1 MNFSL
6 VEYLSL
12 DLKLYFSILSQ
23 TCKPDYIM
31 LAALAKTAF
40 TKNSYQT
47 LISKTHTKDSYK
59 RQDMNVEEALEFI
72 DKLVVAKTGKALNDL
87 QRAVFRGAWQG
98 KSFTEI
104 HQDCRDRCG
113 LDHLM
118 RNVGSELWQIL
129 SEALGTK
136 VSKNNLQGPV
146 ERYAV
151 ATNSEFTTTLEIAP
165 KNATLPINL
174 SHYVHREP
182 YESQC
187 YQEVLK
193 SGSLIRIKAPEE
205 MGKTRLMESILIHAR
220 LQGYHTQTFNF
231 DLSDRTV
238 FKDLHKFSQWFCASV
253 GQAMKLPNKLSEYW
267 QDIFACNYN
276 STIYFENYLLAELD
290 RPLVLALD
298 KVDLVFEH
306 PAIAQDFCGLL
317 RAWNQRA
324 TQGDDIGKIWKN
336 FRLIV
341 VHSTEVYGNLDINH
355 SPLGGIGL
363 VIKLPE
369 FSSIQVTE
377 LADQYH
383 LPWHK
388 NEVEQLMAMVGG
400 HPALVKQALQ
410 AIAQHNL
417 TLAQF
422 LQTAPTAAG
431 IYSDHL
437 RRHLEQIQHQP
448 NLAIAFKE
456 VVTKSSPVTLEP
468 MLAFKLESMGL
479 IHLQGNTAI
488 PRCSLY
494 RQYFGDR
501 LYDIPN
507 S

>member
-1 MNFSL
+1 
-6 VEYLSL
+6 
-12 DLKLYFSILSQ
+12 
-23 TCKPDYIM
+23 
-31 LAALAKTAF
+31 
-40 TKNSYQT
+40 
-47 LISKTHTKDSYK
+47 
-59 RQDMNVEEALEFI
+59 MNVEEALEFI
-72 DKLVVAKTGKALNDL
+72 DKLVVATTGKALNDL

-146 ERYAV
+146 ERYAI
-151 ATNSEFTTTLEIAP
+151 ATNSEFT
-165 KNATLPINL
+165 NL
-174 SHYVHREP
+174 SKITSEIPDKSVNAIAQKDLPTNSPHYVHREP

-187 YQEVLK
+187 YQEILK

-205 MGKTRLMESILIHAR
+205 MGKTLLMENILTHAR
-220 LQGYHTQTFNF
+220 ERGYHSQTFNF

-238 FKDLHKFSQWFCASV
+238 FTDLHKFSQWFCASV
-253 GQAMKLPNKLSEYW
+253 GQALKLPNKLSEYW

-276 STIYFENYLLAELD
+276 STIYFENHLLAELD

-383 LPWHK
+383 LHWHK
-388 NEVEQLMAMVGG
+388 TEVEQLMAMVGG

-410 AIAQHNL
+410 AISQQNL
-417 TLAQF
+417 TLAKF

-468 MLAFKLESMGL
+468 MPAFKLESMGL

-501 LYDIPN
+501 LYDMPN
-507 S
+507 KANRQCPLSS